1 MDAAM
6 QGWIQKVREDH
17 VVGRGTCSVI
27 DECWTDEELAAAL
40 AAEGVRGWQSVR
52 FWVRRVHR
60 MYLEREREVRAEI
73 F

>member
-1 MDAAM
+1 
-6 QGWIQKVREDH
+6 VREDH

-27 DECWTDEELAAAL
+27 DECWTDEELATAL
-40 AAEGVRGWQSVR
+40 VGEGVRGWQQVR

-60 MYLEREREVRAEI
+60 LHREREREIRAEA